1 MQTIQI
7 PRQIVNKILAQAQA
21 QEQQEICGLISLNSD
36 NALKIFPI
44 SNISAEPSRFF
55 EMDPSE
61 TIQTMKKIRQDGAD
75 LFAIYHSHPT
85 TAAFPSKTDIEQIGY
100 PDAIYLIVSLN
111 TTGVLELK
119 AYKIQQDTV
128 LPIDLVLD
136 PSN

>member
-1 MQTIQI
+1 MQSIQL

-36 NALKIFPI
+36 NALSIFPI
-44 SNISAEPSRFF
+44 SNIAPEPSRFF

-61 TIQTMKKIRQDGAD
+61 TIQAMKKIRQDNAS

-85 TAAFPSKTDIEQIGY
+85 TTAFPSKTDIEKIGY

-111 TTGVLELK
+111 TIGVLELK

-128 LPIDLVLD
+128 TPIDLILD
-136 PSN
+136 ASN